1 MKKYPKV
8 YPIPPP
14 NHYELRLNHQIDALA
29 DKLNEV
35 IGRLNMLNKC
45 AHTRYGPDI
54 EKINIHDIWE
64 DKE

>member
-14 NHYELRLNHQIDALA
+14 NALA

>member
-1 MKKYPKV
+1 
-8 YPIPPP
+8 
-14 NHYELRLNHQIDALA
+14 LRLNHQIDALA